1 MNSAVY
7 QVYQH
12 HRFQSLT
19 HAVSLP
25 ADVMLEVGAEAG
37 THCGEAEAAHGHDGA
52 HRPLREGRQR
62 HPLLPLD
69 AAVLLVAGEGA
80 ADGGRSEG
88 QRRPKGRAE
97 GALCRVAGI
106 V

>member
-69 AAVLLVAGEGA
+69 AAGTNCIKIGLPGKLILSK
-80 ADGGRSEG
+80 R
-88 QRRPKGRAE
+88 KGLWE
-97 GALCRVAGI
+97 VI
-106 V
+106 FS